1 MSEEIRR
8 KAIFLDIDGTL
19 TEPGRNEVPQSAV
32 WAMEQAR
39 KEGHLVFL
47 CTGRNY
53 DMLKPLL
60 KHEFDGIAASSGGYI
75 ECGSKV
81 IYNCPMTETQKQ
93 TAMEILKKNGIY
105 RTVECMDGSYTDE
118 EFKEFL
124 RSHVSE
130 GNNSEM
136 LRWREQIEKSLNIR
150 PMKEYNGEAAYKIVI
165 MSQTAEQMQK
175 AKSEL
180 SSEFNFCI
188 QEGRENGYVN
198 GEILT
203 KEFDK
208 GRAVKRVCEWLKI
221 PLENTVAFGDSM
233 NDLEMMETAALS
245 ICMQNGSEELKKRA
259 DDICPAVKDDGI
271 KKAFIRHHL
280 ISVE

>member
-1 MSEEIRR
+1 MKQEKIR

-19 TEPGRNEVPQSAV
+19 TEPGSNDVPPSAV
-32 WAMEQAR
+32 WAVQQAR

-60 KHEFDGIAASSGGYI
+60 VHEFDGIVASSGGYI
-75 ECGSKV
+75 ACGSKV
-81 IYNCPMTETQKQ
+81 IYDCPMTETQKL
-93 TAMEILKKNGIY
+93 TAMEVLKKNGIF

-118 EFKEFL
+118 GLKEFL
-124 RSHVSE
+124 RVHASE
-130 GNNSEM
+130 GSNSEM

-150 PMKEYNGEAAYKIVI
+150 PMSEYRGEPAYKIVI
-165 MSQTAEQMQK
+165 MSQTIGQMLK

-188 QEGRENGYVN
+188 QEGNKNGYIN
-198 GEILT
+198 GEITT

-208 GRAVKRVCEWLKI
+208 GRALRRVCEWLDI
-221 PLENTVAFGDSM
+221 PLEHTAAFGDSM
-233 NDLEMMETAALS
+233 NDLELLETAALS

-259 DDICPAVKDDGI
+259 DDICPSVKDDGI
-271 KKAFIRHHL
+271 KQAFLKYHL
-280 ISVE
+280 AGE